1 MDLKGVV
8 DEVSRIVKGKE
19 EVIVRS
25 LTCLLAQGH
34 LLIEDVPGVGKTT
47 LALSLARALDLSFSR
62 IQFTSDL
69 LPSDITGTS
78 IFDQSKKEFVFR
90 PGPIF
95 NNVVLAD
102 EINRA
107 TPKTQSALLEA
118 MAERQVTVDGV
129 TYSLP
134 RPFFVIATQNPI
146 EHYGTYP
153 LPESQLDRFMMRISI
168 GYPSEEVEK
177 GIILGTD
184 PLEGIENLKPVVT
197 KDKLIQAIE
206 EVKRVHVSEEVGDFI
221 QRIITLTRNHPSIVL
236 GASTRGAIHLTQ
248 SARALAYIR
257 GRDFVVPE
265 DVIEIAPYILG
276 HRLLTRDEENKD
288 SLVREIINSVEV
300 PR

>member
-8 DEVSRIVKGKE
+8 DEVSRIVRGKE

-177 GIILGTD
+177 DIILGSD

-197 KDKLIQAIE
+197 KDKLIQSIE

-221 QRIITLTRNHPSIVL
+221 QKIINLTRNHPSIIL
-236 GASTRGAIHLTQ
+236 GASTRSAIHLTQ
-248 SARALAYIR
+248 SARALAYVR

>member
-8 DEVSRIVKGKE
+8 DEVSRIVRGKE

-177 GIILGTD
+177 DIILGSD

-221 QRIITLTRNHPSIVL
+221 QKIINLTRNHPSIIL
-236 GASTRGAIHLTQ
+236 GASTRSAIHLTQ
-248 SARALAYIR
+248 SARALAYVR

>member
-1 MDLKGVV
+1 MNLKGVV
-8 DEVSRIVKGKE
+8 KEVARVVKGKE

-47 LALSLARALDLSFSR
+47 LALSLARALDLTFSR

-90 PGPIF
+90 PGPVF

-168 GYPSEEVEK
+168 GYPPEEVEK
-177 GIILGTD
+177 EIILGSD
-184 PLEGIENLKPVVT
+184 PLEGIEDLKPVVSR
-197 KDKLIQAIE
+197 DQLIQALE
-206 EVKRVHVSEEVGDFI
+206 DVKRVHLSEEVGEYI
-221 QRIITLTRNHPSIVL
+221 QRIILQTRNHPAIIL
-236 GASTRGAIHLTQ
+236 GASTRGAIHLTLC
-248 SARALAYIR
+248 SRALAYIR

-265 DVIEIAPYILG
+265 DVIEVAPHVIG
-276 HRLLTRDEENKD
+276 HRILTRDEENRD
-288 SLVREIINSVEV
+288 AIVREILKTVEV

>member
-1 MDLKGVV
+1 MDLKGVIE
-8 DEVSRIVKGKE
+8 EVSSIVKGKE

-78 IFDQSKKEFVFR
+78 IFDQSRREFVFR
-90 PGPIF
+90 QGPIF

-129 TYSLP
+129 TYTLP
-134 RPFFVIATQNPI
+134 KPFFVIATQNPI

-153 LPESQLDRFMMRISI
+153 LPESQLDRFMMRISV
-168 GYPSEEVEK
+168 GYPSEEVERE
-177 GIILGTD
+177 IILGSD
-184 PLEGIENLKPVVT
+184 PIEGLDKLRPVVT
-197 KDKLIQAIE
+197 RDKLIQAIE

-221 QRIITLTRNHPSIVL
+221 QKIIATTRSHPAIVL

-265 DVIEIAPYILG
+265 DVIDIVPYILS
-276 HRLLTRDEENKD
+276 HRILTRDEESKD
-288 SLVREIINSVEV
+288 SVVREIINSVEV

>member
-8 DEVSRIVKGKE
+8 DEVSRIVRGKE

-177 GIILGTD
+177 DIILGTD
-184 PLEGIENLKPVVT
+184 PLEGLDNLKPVVT

-206 EVKRVHVSEEVGDFI
+206 EVKRVHVSDEVGDFI
-221 QRIITLTRNHPSIVL
+221 QRIISLTRNHPSIVL

-265 DVIEIAPYILG
+265 DVIEIAPFILG
-276 HRLLTRDEENKD
+276 HRVLTRDDESKD
-288 SLVREIINSVEV
+288 SLIREIINSVEV